1 MEKNLFEIATRNRY
15 RFSYKGTM
23 TVEDLWDLNV
33 ESLDSIFKT
42 LNRQKKASDEDSLL
56 ATKTAEDREL
66 LNKIEI
72 VKYIV
77 SVKLDEAE
85 KRRTAAAN
93 RAQREKILGI
103 MAKKQD
109 AALEEM
115 DMAQLEAE
123 LKKISE

>member
-23 TVEDLWDLNV
+23 TVEDMWDLNV
-33 ESLDSIFKT
+33 ESLDAIFKA

-56 ATKTAEDREL
+56 ATKTAADQEL

-93 RAQREKILGI
+93 HAQREKILGI

>member
-1 MEKNLFEIATRNRY
+1 MENNLFEIATRNRY
-15 RFSYKGTM
+15 RFTYKGTM

-33 ESLDSIFKT
+33 ESLDAIFKT

-56 ATKTAEDREL
+56 TTKSTEDQEL

-72 VKYIV
+72 IKYIV
-77 SVKLDEAE
+77 AVKLDEAE
-85 KRRTAAAN
+85 KRKAVIAN

-103 MAKKQD
+103 MARKQD

-115 DMAQLEAE
+115 DMEQLEAE
-123 LKKISE
+123 LKKISD